1 MSHGK
6 PITISRVE
14 YAEPTPVKRKEVPPG
29 QVFSHHA
36 SNTDDGDLFVAL
48 DGRFDHYV
56 QQGDLTR
63 DGYLLA
69 MQISTGQILHTSILD
84 AVYLRDADLTVGGAK

>member
-1 MSHGK
+1 MQQGK

-36 SNTDDGDLFVAL
+36 SNTDDGDLYVAL
-48 DGRFDHYV
+48 GGTNPYV
-56 QQGDLTR
+56 QHGALLWDN
-63 DGYLLA
+63 YLLA
-69 MQISTGQILHTSILD
+69 MQVSTGSILQTD
-84 AVYLRDADLTVGGAK
+84 RAALVYLRDADLTVGGAK

>member
-29 QVFSHHA
+29 QVFSHKA
-36 SNTDDGDLFVAL
+36 TNVDDGDLYVAL
-48 DGRFDHYV
+48 SSNNPYV
-56 QQGDLTR
+56 QNALLAR
-63 DGYLLA
+63 DEYLLA
-69 MQISTGQILHTSILD
+69 MQVTTGRIVHTNRASL
-84 AVYLRDADLTVGGAK
+84 VYLRDADLTVGGAK